1 MIFYMHDNAKV
12 ILCPIGRILYG
23 LIGKWAAPMVVK
35 LRYRVRIRLEDEEK
49 LCNEEA
55 CDTHAVP
62 LTKWHFEYR

>member
-23 LIGKWAAPMVVK
+23 LIGKWAVPMVVK

-49 LCNEEA
+49 LCNKGS
-55 CDTHAVP
+55 
-62 LTKWHFEYR
+62 L